1 MIIPKERGFYVSIN
15 RSKKI
20 VWGVIV
26 QVPIKKLIGL
36 SNDRPYGLDVD
47 FDRLV
52 DRHTPQS
59 LLNEEINPPD

>member
-15 RSKKI
+15 LSKKL
-20 VWGVIV
+20 VGGHCSSSY
-26 QVPIKKLIGL
+26 QRSL
-36 SNDRPYGLDVD
+36 SAYQTDRPYGLDVD